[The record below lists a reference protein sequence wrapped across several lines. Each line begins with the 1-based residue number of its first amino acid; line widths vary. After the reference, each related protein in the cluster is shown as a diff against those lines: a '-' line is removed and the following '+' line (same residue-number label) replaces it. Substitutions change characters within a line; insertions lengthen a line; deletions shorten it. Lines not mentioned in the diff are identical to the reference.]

1 MLHSL
6 VIPVYNEAAGL
17 DALSE
22 EVARLADHV
31 AADGSE
37 LEVIFVN
44 DGSRDGSEQA
54 LDGLAARD
62 QRFKVLHFSRN
73 FGHQMAI
80 TAGIE
85 WASGATVSVM
95 DADLQDPPAVIL
107 DFLAKWRE
115 GFEVVYGVREARVGE
130 TWFKLF
136 TAKIFYRIIRRLTN
150 VEIPVDAGDF
160 RLMDRRAVDA
170 LLSMKER
177 HRFIRGMVSWV
188 GFRQAPV
195 LYQRESR
202 RFGTTHY
209 PFRKMLRFAFDGIT
223 SFSAVPLQLATW
235 LGLLSAS
242 LALAASVWAVWG
254 HFIANITI
262 PGWTSLTL
270 IVLFL
275 GGVQMLAL
283 GIIGE
288 YLGRIYDEVKGRP
301 LYLVRRSVGIAPPI
315 HR

>member
-6 VIPVYNEAAGL
+6 VIPVYNEAEGL
-17 DALSE
+17 DALYE
-22 EVARLADHV
+22 EVAKLADAI
-31 AADGSE
+31 AAEGGD
-37 LEVIFVN
+37 LEVILVN
-44 DGSRDGSEQA
+44 DGSKDGTEQG
-54 LDGLAARD
+54 LDRICARD
-62 QRFKVLHFSRN
+62 KRFKVLHFSRN

-95 DADLQDPPAVIL
+95 DADLQDPPEVIL
-107 DFLAKWRE
+107 AFLAKWRE
-115 GFEVVYGVREARVGE
+115 GFEVVYGHRESRVGE
-130 TWFKLF
+130 SWFKLI
-136 TAKIFYRIIRRLTN
+136 TAKVFYRLIRRLTN
-150 VEIPVDAGDF
+150 VDIPVDTGDF
-160 RLMDRRAVDA
+160 RLMDRRAVEA

-177 HRFIRGMVSWV
+177 HRFVRGMVSWV

-195 LYQRESR
+195 PYQRASR
-202 RFGTTHY
+202 RFGLTHY
-209 PFRKMLRFAFDGIT
+209 PFRKMLNFAFDGIT

-235 LGLLSAS
+235 LGLMSATFG
-242 LALAASVWAVWG
+242 LGASAWVLWG
-254 HFIANITI
+254 KYVADKNI

-301 LYLVRRSVGIAPPI
+301 LYLVRRSVGISAPV
-315 HR
+315 RR

>member
-195 LYQRESR
+195 PYQRESR

-254 HFIANITI
+254 HFIAHITI